1 MEQEYIIEK
10 ITKIN
15 ECESTTLMKLSKL
28 VYPFLTSLCTL
39 GLASNGFEPLCILM
53 LGSTILMQQEHDNNL
68 RNNYILK
75 GDIIIQAYE
84 DIFEE
89 IEKIDNNL
97 YMSLYMFY
105 RQERNMF
112 SLELLFNSL
121 SLAILEVLLIISDNN
136 LSVFGAL
143 TGALLS
149 RFMYNLNML
158 LAARSVVRNICISK
172 SLTDTKLKR
181 EK

>member
-15 ECESTTLMKLSKL
+15 ECESTTLMKLSKIA
-28 VYPFLTSLCTL
+28 YPFLTSLCTL
-39 GLASNGFEPLCILM
+39 GLVSNGFEPLSILM

-75 GDIIIQAYE
+75 GDIIIKAYE
-84 DIFEE
+84 AIF
-89 IEKIDNNL
+89 EKIDNSF

-112 SLELLFNSL
+112 SLELSFNSL

>member
-15 ECESTTLMKLSKL
+15 DCESTTLMKLSKL
-28 VYPFLTSLCTL
+28 AYPFLTSLCTL
-39 GLASNGFEPLCILM
+39 GLASNGFDSLSVLM

-75 GDIIIQAYE
+75 GDIIIQVYE
-84 DIFEE
+84 DIFE
-89 IEKIDNNL
+89 KIDNSI
-97 YMSLYMFY
+97 YMRLYMFY
-105 RQERNMF
+105 RQERNIF
-112 SLELLFNSL
+112 SLDLLFNSL
-121 SLAILEVLLIISDNN
+121 SLAILEIFLIISDNN
-136 LSVFGAL
+136 LSIFGAL

-158 LAARSVVRNICISK
+158 LASRSVVRNICISK
-172 SLTDTKLKR
+172 KLTDTKLKR